1 MFLKLQDGEDQFLYN
16 EQTGE
21 IFQVHPDNVLERLEV
36 TIEQL
41 SRFRPYIAI
50 METKKTIPEDLRSLK

>member
-1 MFLKLQDGEDQFLYN
+1 MFLQDGEDQFIYDEGTEELFWVY
-16 EQTGE
+16 
-21 IFQVHPDNVLERLEV
+21 PDNVLEKLEV

-41 SRFRPYIAI
+41 TRFRPHIAI